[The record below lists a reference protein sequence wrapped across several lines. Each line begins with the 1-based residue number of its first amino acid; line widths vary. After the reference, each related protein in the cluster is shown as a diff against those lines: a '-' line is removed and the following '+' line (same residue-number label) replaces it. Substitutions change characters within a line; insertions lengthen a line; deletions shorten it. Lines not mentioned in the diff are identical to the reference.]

1 MNLNYQIIS
10 MIGEEIGR
18 GMLNMDT
25 NIKVVFFDLFFT
37 LVTPKYNDL
46 RNEYDVLKLTMEE
59 WEKYAEDEELYLA
72 RALGQ
77 EKDPEKIIESILEKM
92 KIGYEPCHKADILNL
107 REERMKR
114 CLIEVEKDIVE
125 TISELRKNGKKICLI
140 SNADV
145 IDVMHWD
152 KSPLSELFDEKIFS
166 YEVGYVKP
174 QTDIYKLALNKMN
187 VESENCVFIGDGGSD
202 ELKGAKDIGMK
213 TIMVTHLLK
222 RDEDKHKEIMKFADY
237 HVEKFKD
244 ILSLTIL

>member
-1 MNLNYQIIS
+1 
-10 MIGEEIGR
+10 
-18 GMLNMDT
+18 MDT

-37 LVTPKYNDL
+37 LVAPKYNDL

-59 WEKYAEDEELYLA
+59 WEKYAEDADLYLT

-77 EKDPEKIIESILEKM
+77 EKDPEKIIDAILQKM
-92 KIGYEPCHKADILNL
+92 EVEYEPCHKAEILNL

-114 CLIEVEKDIVE
+114 CLLEVEKDIVE

-145 IDVMHWD
+145 IDGMHWD

-174 QTDIYKLALNKMN
+174 QADIYKIALKKMN
-187 VESENCVFIGDGGSD
+187 VEAENCVFIGDGGSD
-202 ELKGAKDIGMK
+202 ELKGAKELGMK
-213 TIMVTHLLK
+213 TVLVTHILK
-222 RDEDKHKEIMKFADY
+222 RDENKHNEIKRFVDY
-237 HVEKFKD
+237 HVEDFKE
-244 ILSLTIL
+244 LVKLL

>member
-1 MNLNYQIIS
+1 
-10 MIGEEIGR
+10 
-18 GMLNMDT
+18 MDT

-46 RNEYDVLKLTMEE
+46 RNEYDVLKLAMEE
-59 WEKYAEDEELYLA
+59 WEKYAEDEGLYLR

-77 EKDPEKIIESILEKM
+77 EKDPEKIIEAILEKM
-92 KIGYEPCHKADILNL
+92 KIEYESSHKAEILNL

-114 CLIEVEKDIVE
+114 CLLEVENDIVE

-152 KSPLSELFDEKIFS
+152 KSPLSKLFDEKIFS

-174 QTDIYKLALNKMN
+174 QTDIYKIALKKMN
-187 VESENCVFIGDGGSD
+187 VKAEDCAFVGDGGSD
-202 ELKGAKDIGMK
+202 ELKGAKELGMK
-213 TIMVTHLLK
+213 TVLVTHILK
-222 RDEDKHKEIMKFADY
+222 RDEDKHNEIKIFADY
-237 HVEKFKD
+237 HVEDFKGLVK
-244 ILSLTIL
+244 IL